1 MEITQLQHVSVIV
14 QVDHLQTRIL
24 DIVFK
29 FVQKAGLEIL
39 INVWQVVKLMEHQHQ
54 ISVKCVD
61 MFVLTSRIAKTILVY
76 NNAQFYILMT
86 KQVHVKLFAQILQ
99 SNSLLIQLIMIAIQI
114 VKLVMS
120 EIMIQVIVFN
130 RI

>member
-1 MEITQLQHVSVIV
+1 
-14 QVDHLQTRIL
+14 
-24 DIVFK
+24 
-29 FVQKAGLEIL
+29 
-39 INVWQVVKLMEHQHQ
+39 MEHQHQ

-76 NNAQFYILMT
+76 NNVQFYILMT
-86 KQVHVKLFAQILQ
+86 KQVHVKLFVQIPQ
-99 SNSLLIQLIMIAIQI
+99 SNSLLIQLTMIAIQI
-114 VKLVMS
+114 VKLAMS